1 MGAAAAFKVDNPFSG
16 EIVAEVPLLEGA
28 GALAAVERASKAQR
42 AWAATRLEERL
53 ALCERFCEEFLKAQP
68 KIAREISLQM
78 GKPLG
83 QAEGEVKTAVTRARY
98 MMSIAAEALADEPL
112 PPLEGFS
119 RKISQEPV
127 GVVLAIG
134 AWNYPLL
141 ITVNVVVPAVLA
153 GDAVL
158 IKPSPRT
165 PLCANHFAD
174 AFSRAGAPK
183 DLVQA
188 FMVDHPTVANAVEH
202 PAIGFVSF
210 TGSVRGG
217 REVYAM
223 VASKRLID
231 VGLELGG
238 KDPGYVAEDA
248 NLEHAAANLIDGA
261 FYNAGQSCCAIE
273 RVYVHRSLYK
283 PFLER
288 AEGLVREYKLGDPLS
303 GDTSIGPMALPGAP
317 AVLATQVAEAKARGA
332 RVLVDGSP
340 TQVNGH
346 GRFFSPALLSDVDN
360 KVALMQEESFGPVLG
375 VRAVD
380 SEEEAVSLMNDSA
393 YGLTAAIWTES
404 AERAERL
411 GKRLEAGT
419 VFMNRCD
426 YLDPALPWTGF
437 KDSGKGVC
445 LSHWGFAAVTRRK
458 SWHFRLRTR

>member
-1 MGAAAAFKVDNPFSG
+1 MAVSAFLVDNPFTG
-16 EIVAEVPLLEGA
+16 EPAAEVPLLNEKA
-28 GALAAVERASKAQR
+28 SRELVERASRAQKE
-42 AWAATRLEERL
+42 WSKTSLEERL
-53 ALCERFCEEFLKAQP
+53 ALCERFCSEFLGASD

-78 GKPLG
+78 GKPVG
-83 QAEGEVKTAVTRARY
+83 QAQGEVKTAIVRARY
-98 MMSIAAEALADEPL
+98 MMSLAREALADESL

-141 ITVNVVVPAVLA
+141 ITVNVVIPAVLA
-153 GDAVL
+153 GNAVL

-165 PLCANHFAD
+165 PLCANHFVD
-174 AFSRAGAPK
+174 AFARAGAPA
-183 DLVQA
+183 DLVSA
-188 FMVDHPTVANAVEH
+188 LMANHETVGRVFEH

-217 REVYAM
+217 HEVYAA
-223 VASKRLID
+223 VASKRFID

-283 PFLER
+283 AFLAR
-288 AEGLVREYKLGDPLS
+288 AEAYVRDYKLGDPMVE
-303 GDTSIGPMALPGAP
+303 GTSMGPMALPNAP
-317 AVLATQVAEAKARGA
+317 AFLTKQLQEAKSAGA
-332 RVLVDGSP
+332 RVLVDGGAVA
-340 TQVNGH
+340 VNGR
-346 GRFFSPALLSDVDN
+346 GRFFQPTLLADVDN
-360 KVALMQEESFGPVLG
+360 RLSVMQEESFGPILG

-380 SEEEAVSLMNDSA
+380 SDDEAVALMNDSK
-393 YGLTAAIWTES
+393 YGLTAALWTES
-404 AERAERL
+404 PERAERI
-411 GKRLEAGT
+411 GRQLEAGT

-426 YLDPALPWTGF
+426 YLDPALPWTGV
-437 KDSGKGVC
+437 KDSGKGAS
-445 LSHWGFAAVTRRK
+445 LSPWGFASVTRRK
-458 SWHFRLRTR
+458 SWHFRLKTS